1 MALAKKQI
9 REIKQKHGYE
19 EELKWTN
26 ISDKT
31 FALYN
36 EIVDYFFMTNM
47 KFRAVIV
54 DKSEIDNTRAEY
66 SYNDFIFGCITSY
79 CIIKWTW
86 TAPITSI
93 STSRTHAAN
102 GNYIRRRRY
111 WNTIR
116 LYGTS
121 IFPESHQVHFIQLA
135 DTFLWNDKPSPTHPA
150 GNRWG
155 KVRAKRLIV
164 EEIKKQTNLSLL
176 YHYRWRTRSSTFSLS
191 TCKSKPMPF
200 NLLKKYPEA
209 TGNPAF
215 GETRAQRL
223 HYIGCIAGTSK
234 TTKRSSFREKR
245 VYPIKSDGE
254 IDMQREFMH
263 LTTTDDKGSGR
274 RCDEKRVFEPD
285 RFPRLHW
292 IRHHIEE
299 RTSHVLEIFSCEE
312 RDMKHQKNIYRTYV
326 YDMAGMWSSS
336 NHSNGYYLLTA
347 YYLNMPGG
355 EKEDEKKC
363 WKEVGGSAI

>member
-1 MALAKKQI
+1 MECSHKTYNIYCDESTHLENDGQPYMIYGYVSIPYNEMALAKKQI

-66 SYNDFIFGCITSY
+66 SYNDFYFRMYYQLLHHQMDMDSTY
-79 CIIKWTW
+79 NVYFDIKDTCSQRKLHKL
-86 TAPITSI
+86 AEILKYNS
-93 STSRTHAAN
+93 A
-102 GNYIRRRRY
+102 IRDF
-111 WNTIR
+111 N
-116 LYGTS
+116 
-121 IFPESHQVHFIQLA
+121 FVKSHQVHFIQLA
-135 DTFLWNDKPSPTHPA
+135 DILMGAINYHLRIQRGTIE
-150 GNRWG
+150 G

-164 EEIKKQTNLSLL
+164 EKIKRQTNLSLL
-176 YHYRWRTRSSTFSLS
+176 CTVYRRDIED
-191 TCKSKPMPF
+191 
-200 NLLKKYPEA
+200 NEA
-209 TGNPAF
+209 F
-215 GETRAQRL
+215 
-223 HYIGCIAGTSK
+223 K
-234 TTKRSSFREKR
+234 FREKR

-263 LTTTDDKGSGR
+263 LTTTDDKEAEGAATK
-274 RCDEKRVFEPD
+274 KRVFEPD
-285 RFPRLHW
+285 RSRRLHW

-312 RDMKHQKNIYRTYV
+312 RDMKHRKNIYRTYV
-326 YDMAGMWSSS
+326 YDTAEKYVIVLEPQRSPY
-336 NHSNGYYLLTA
+336 GYYLLTA

-355 EKEDEKKC
+355 EKKMKKML
-363 WKEVGGSAI
+363 KKKLEEVL